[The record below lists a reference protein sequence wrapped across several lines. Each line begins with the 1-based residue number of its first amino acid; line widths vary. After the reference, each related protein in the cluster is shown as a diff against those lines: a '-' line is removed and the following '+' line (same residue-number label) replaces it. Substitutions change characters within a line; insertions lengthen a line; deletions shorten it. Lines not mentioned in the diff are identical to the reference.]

1 MTAVRR
7 YKVRMPLPPKTIRL
21 TLPDNLWR
29 ALKREARRVDCSAGS
44 LVLSH
49 VMGLLQRL
57 PDPDAS
63 PAMPRSSAVA
73 PRMQRPL

>member
-1 MTAVRR
+1 MG
-7 YKVRMPLPPKTIRL
+7 RMPLPPKTIRL

-29 ALKREARRVDCSAGS
+29 ALKREARRVDRPADS

-49 VMGLLQRL
+49 VMSWLLHL

-63 PAMPRSSAVA
+63 RAMPRSSAVSGPDA
-73 PRMQRPL
+73 TAVVK